1 MLKGLN
7 EGQHIVQFQRN
18 KVQAVKVSATFA
30 AGGATQELKSLTKN
44 NFDTTKST
52 ILVVF
57 FSLQAIKKFSFP
69 LSLKSTYTPS
79 HPPLDEL

>member
-7 EGQHIVQFQRN
+7 EGQHTVQFQRN
-18 KVQAVKVSATFA
+18 KLQAVKIPATFA
-30 AGGATQELKSLTKN
+30 AGGATEEQKSLTKN

-57 FSLQAIKKFSFP
+57 FSLQEIQKFSFP

-79 HPPLDEL
+79 